1 MTNYKNEIEEEVQKL
16 EKQIE
21 LQDIFS
27 LAQKKAQELQKEDHS
42 IQGITLH
49 FSSRSLG
56 RIDVPITL
64 NN

>member
-1 MTNYKNEIEEEVQKL
+1 MTNYKKEIEEEVQKL
-16 EKQIE
+16 DKEME
-21 LQDIFS
+21 MYDIFS
-27 LAQKKAQELQKEDHS
+27 LAQDKALELQRKDHS